1 MLAEAGSGSEKG
13 THGHRAW
20 EHNRRMTHAVRG
32 WERGEEERLPPG
44 YRVDTTDAAVWTLRR
59 PDGTVAGY
67 FGAWGASRR
76 AVERAARDD
85 YHKRATHSTQRT

>member
-1 MLAEAGSGSEKG
+1 M
-13 THGHRAW
+13 
-20 EHNRRMTHAVRG
+20 RG

-44 YRVDTTDAAVWTLRR
+44 YRVDTTDAAVWILRR

-76 AVERAARDD
+76 ALERVAGED
-85 YHKRATHSTQRT
+85 YRKRAHRSTQKM